1 MDSKTSNFPEY
12 SEEQLKGALDSLLQ
26 GSKDPSFDGR
36 HLFGFGDAN
45 HKLSKL
51 QAITATRIL
60 DYNTYLV
67 RSLVHS
73 TTTTTKTITTKQNCF
88 FFFANKIFVLIVMLT
103 TLFCNALAYRRVHRF
118 PRKKN

>member
-73 TTTTTKTITTKQNCF
+73 TTTTTKTITTCF
-88 FFFANKIFVLIVMLT
+88 FFLQTKYLFSLSCLQLFSVMLWLT
-103 TLFCNALAYRRVHRF
+103 GGSIGSLGRRI
-118 PRKKN
+118 KI